1 MRMLV
6 FVFTAALLFASAG
19 CYEEAGVGNMNDGA
33 PRVALLTAEGFQD
46 AEALA
51 PLGYLKTRGA
61 EVLVVGMERG
71 EIKAYNSD
79 VTVFIEKTVNEVS
92 ASDFDAVVIPGGRAP
107 AALRENEGV
116 LAFVREAYAAGKII
130 AGICHGPQ
138 VMASAGILD
147 GKAATCVSG
156 ISGELEEAGAL
167 YRDEEL
173 VRDGNIITSRVPR
186 DIPAFNRAIGDALFK

>member
-1 MRMLV
+1 MRLLV

-19 CYEEAGVGNMNDGA
+19 CYEDVYVSDPGAGP
-33 PRVALLTAEGFQD
+33 PRVAVLTAEGFHD
-46 AEALA
+46 GETLF

-61 EVLVVGMERG
+61 DVYVIGAERG

-79 VTVFIEKTVNEVS
+79 ITVFIEKAVYEVS

-107 AALRENEGV
+107 AELRENEGV
-116 LAFVREAYAAGKII
+116 LEFVRQAHAEGKIL

-138 VMASAGILD
+138 VMVSAGILE

-156 ISGELEEAGAL
+156 ISDELEDAGAL

-173 VRDGNIITSRVPR
+173 VRDGNIITSRVPK
-186 DIPAFNRAIGDALFK
+186 DLPAFNRALGEALFE

>member
-1 MRMLV
+1 MRLLV

-19 CYEEAGVGNMNDGA
+19 CYEDVSVADQADVL
-33 PRVALLTAEGFQD
+33 PRVAVLTADGFHD
-46 AEALA
+46 GETLS

-71 EIKAYNSD
+71 EVKAYNSD
-79 VTVFIEKTVNEVS
+79 VTVFIEKAVHEVS
-92 ASDFDAVVIPGGRAP
+92 VSDFDAVVIPGGRAP

-138 VMASAGILD
+138 VMASAGILE
-147 GKAATCVSG
+147 GKTATCVAG
-156 ISGELEEAGAL
+156 ISGELEEAGAD

>member
-6 FVFTAALLFASAG
+6 FVFTAAFLFASAG
-19 CYEEAGVGNMNDGA
+19 CYEDVYVADPADGA
-33 PRVALLTAEGFQD
+33 PRVAVLTADGFHD
-46 AEALA
+46 GETLS

-61 EVLVVGMERG
+61 DVSVIGAERG

-79 VTVFIEKTVNEVS
+79 VTVFVEKAVDEVS

-107 AALRENEGV
+107 AALRENESV
-116 LAFVREAYAAGKII
+116 LEFVRQAYAEGKIL

-138 VMASAGILD
+138 VMVSAGIME
-147 GKAATCVSG
+147 GKAATCVAG
-156 ISGELEEAGAL
+156 ISDELEEAGAL

-173 VRDGNIITSRVPR
+173 VVDGNIITSRVPK
-186 DIPAFNRAIGDALFK
+186 DIPAFNRALGEALFE